1 MDPLL
6 LYTALNSGLHPGF
19 LSVFYRAYICEGCGL
34 WNRQWTTLSYD
45 SDGRTKNWEERVK
58 LQRIFKN
65 FIPVFLHTLPRSDY
79 IKPRLTLSM
88 HTLGSPLWVVSL

>member
-6 LYTALNSGLHPGF
+6 LYTALNSGLHPGS
-19 LSVFYRAYICEGCGL
+19 LSVFYRACICEGCGL
-34 WNRQWTTLSYD
+34 WNKQWTALSYD
-45 SDGRTKNWEERVK
+45 SDDRTKNGEERVK
-58 LQRIFKN
+58 LQRMSKIFV
-65 FIPVFLHTLPRSDY
+65 PVFLHTLPHPDY